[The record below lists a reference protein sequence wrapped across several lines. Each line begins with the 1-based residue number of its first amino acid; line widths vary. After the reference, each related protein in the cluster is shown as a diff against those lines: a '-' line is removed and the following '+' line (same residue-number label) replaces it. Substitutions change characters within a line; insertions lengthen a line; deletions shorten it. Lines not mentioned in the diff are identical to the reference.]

1 MLPKHSPA
9 TRRNKDRSTR
19 VSRTDEVVVRQ
30 RDGSSLVGVESRPVV
45 QAAAGLREAK
55 NGAVIWPMRS
65 VDVCVVVMSVFN
77 YVGLNTKGRGKVSGD
92 VATPREHRAIM
103 RSHER
108 ARPPSAPLVRARGRR
123 GDQFNPSLASA
134 SWGGSGNLASATLP
148 MKPMSFMP
156 AGVV

>member
-1 MLPKHSPA
+1 MLPKDNPA
-9 TRRNKDRSTR
+9 TRRNKDRSMR

-30 RDGSSLVGVESRPVV
+30 REGSSLVGVESRPVV
-45 QAAAGLREAK
+45 QETAGLREAK

-92 VATPREHRAIM
+92 VATTPKDRAAKPRT
-103 RSHER
+103 
-108 ARPPSAPLVRARGRR
+108 ARESR
-123 GDQFNPSLASA
+123 GDQLNPSLASA
-134 SWGGSGNLASATLP
+134 SLGGSGNLASATLP